1 MSQTAG
7 LGQPGR
13 LPLRETRPSTYR
25 AYRAPQ
31 ADREVLAIPPLD
43 EAARFLAADPAQRP
57 ITTDSLRLPVPPELA
72 PPVELAQ
79 AAPPA
84 KLASPQEQ
92 AQQAAGPPAR
102 LLVGAVR
109 GAPCIVGGRELAELR
124 ATARPAAL
132 ALALRYVS
140 QYCDVPPPSRG
151 KLLVAGHQPELFHPG
166 VWLKN
171 FALGKLAR
179 ATGSTPLNLVVDTDV
194 VKHAS
199 IRVPAGNPASPHV
212 ERLAYDTAAPAVPF
226 EERCLVDRALF
237 ASFGLRVAQTIAPL
251 VPDPSVTVFWP
262 MVQSAARETDRLG
275 LCLSQARHLWER
287 RWGLETL
294 ELPLSHTCRLPVFA
308 WFVVHLL
315 VEHEAFRRIYNEAVL
330 DYRRAHR
337 IRSENHPVPLLAQ
350 EDEWLETPFW
360 TWTADNP
367 QRRRLFVR
375 RARGG
380 LRLADR
386 HGWELELPLSR
397 DGTPDRA
404 VAELNLAEERGIHIR
419 TRALSTTLF
428 ARLLLADMFVHGIGG
443 AKYDQITDRILSG
456 FFGVPAAPVLVV
468 SATLRLP
475 VPRPGTTRQ
484 QLREVEA
491 LLRNLRYHGE
501 HHLDARWPLPWTPV
515 QPSTSC
521 SNPACGT
528 DLEKLAARKRALLAQ
543 APPAGSRRQW
553 CQEIRQVNEA
563 MFALLAPLYRQAQA
577 ERQRILQDL
586 AADAILASREYA
598 FCLYPEHVLRDFLLE
613 FLHGRL

>member
-1 MSQTAG
+1 MSQPAG

-13 LPLRETRPSTYR
+13 LPLRETGSSPYR

-31 ADREVLAIPPLD
+31 ADREVVAIPPLA
-43 EAARFLAADPAQRP
+43 EAARLLVAELAAGPAPDQADRLAAP
-57 ITTDSLRLPVPPELA
+57 DSLAR
-72 PPVELAQ
+72 PVELARSQ
-79 AAPPA
+79 VPTPSAE
-84 KLASPQEQ
+84 LAQQ
-92 AQQAAGPPAR
+92 AQQAAGPPGR
-102 LLVGAVR
+102 LLAGSAGA
-109 GAPCIVGGRELAELR
+109 APCIVGGRELAELR

-132 ALALRYVS
+132 SLALRYVS
-140 QYCDVPPPSRG
+140 QYCDAPLPSGG

-179 ATGSTPLNLVVDTDV
+179 ATGSTALNLIVDTDV

-199 IRVPAGNPASPHV
+199 IRVPAGSPGAPHV
-212 ERLAYDTAAPAVPF
+212 ERLAYDTAGPSVPF
-226 EERCLVDRALF
+226 EERCIVDREQF
-237 ASFGLRVAQTIAPL
+237 ASFGSRVAQTIAPL
-251 VPDPSVTVFWP
+251 VPDPCVTAFWP
-262 MVQSAARETDRLG
+262 MVQSAARATDRLG

-337 IRSENHPVPLLAQ
+337 IRSQNHPVPLLAH
-350 EDEWLETPFW
+350 EDEWVETPFW
-360 TWTADNP
+360 TWTAENP
-367 QRRRLFVR
+367 IRRRLFVR
-375 RARGG
+375 RVRGG
-380 LRLADR
+380 LCLADR
-386 HGWELELPLSR
+386 QGWELELPLTR

-404 VAELNLAEERGIHIR
+404 VEKLNLAAERGVRVR

-475 VPRPGTTRQ
+475 VRRPGVTRQ
-484 QLREVEA
+484 QLREVDG

-501 HHLDARWPLPWTPV
+501 HHLDARWPLPWSPA
-515 QPSTSC
+515 QPSTPC
-521 SNPACGT
+521 SNPACSA
-528 DLEKLAARKRALLAQ
+528 DLEKLAERKRALLAQ
-543 APPAGSRRQW
+543 TPASGSRRQW
-553 CQEIRQVNEA
+553 CHEIRQVNQA
-563 MFALLAPLYRQAQA
+563 MFALLSPLHRQAQA
-577 ERQRILQDL
+577 ERERILQDL

-598 FCLYPEHVLRDFLLE
+598 FCLYPEQVLRDFLLE
-613 FLHGRL
+613 FLHGKL